1 MLATA
6 ADVRSAIRNGAS
18 LPAATV
24 DDLLAA
30 ADAAAKTFLSRNF
43 ESGTYTERVRAKVG
57 GEWMRLNEWPVT
69 AVNQVNVAKS
79 EAMSVW
85 NAGAARAQI
94 TISSTAIS
102 LKEFVAGAWSTTALP
117 FADYP
122 TLSQMEAQIVSLP
135 RWDATLSSE
144 VTGAEPSSDL
154 ASLNGPIDVAN
165 SKVLK
170 LFLLDGVPATDWDM
184 DDGTFKFTECGIR
197 EGESVLVQYV
207 GGEST
212 IPADVSKAV
221 GMIAAEMY
229 QNDTASVGAGMRREK
244 LGDYE
249 GERFQD
255 NSAKVIT
262 PTVAKLLNPYR
273 RVD

>member
-102 LKEFVAGAWSTTALP
+102 LKEFVAGAWSTEVLP

-122 TLSQMEAQIVSLP
+122 TLSQMEAAIVALA
-135 RWDATLSSE
+135 RWDATLSGE

-165 SKVLK
+165 SKILK

>member
-6 ADVRSAIRNGAS
+6 ADVRSSIRNGAS

-30 ADAAAKTFLSRNF
+30 ADAAAKTFLSRNL

-94 TISSTAIS
+94 TISSTAIT
-102 LKEFVAGAWSTTALP
+102 LKEFVSGAWSTEVLP

-122 TLSQMEAQIVSLP
+122 TLSQMEAAIVALA
-135 RWDATLSSE
+135 RWDATLSGE

-165 SKVLK
+165 SKILK